1 MEIKRIPIDQ
11 INPAKYNP
19 RKDLKPG
26 DPEYEKL
33 KKSIDEFDLVEPLV
47 MNKRGNVLISGHQ
60 RLKILKERGDT
71 EIEVSVVDLSPER
84 ERALNIALN
93 KIRGDWDLP
102 KLSEILK
109 NIDDELK
116 DITGFDAEE
125 IDELL
130 GFKEEVQEDN
140 FDEEAPEEPITK
152 PGDLWLLGNHRLLC
166 GDSTSFADI
175 EKLMNGEKANCV
187 ITSPPYAMQRKDD
200 YGGIPADEYP
210 DWFLQVANNI
220 YQILADNGSFFI
232 NIKEHVEDGQR
243 SLYVMKT
250 IIALV
255 EAGWR
260 YVDQLIWT
268 KTGLPGGW
276 SNRLRND
283 FEPVHF
289 FIKKEKIDW
298 MVQLVEVDE
307 ERLKTLPLDLV
318 DMYEDIFHFTKVKKI
333 KFKPRAVGKQSDL
346 IRVSSKTNQS
356 KGKSGN
362 ISVSGKFKRG
372 IARPGNVLQIPGNQ
386 DSVKHSAVF
395 PVKLPAFFIKLTT
408 DVGDNIF
415 EPFSGSGTTI
425 MAAEQLGRN
434 CYAMELFPGFCDLT
448 VKRWEKFTG
457 EKAIRQ
463 EV

>member
-26 DPEYEKL
+26 EPEYEKL

-47 MNKRGNVLISGHQ
+47 MNKLGNVLISGHQ

-386 DSVKHSAVF
+386 DYVKHSAVF